1 MGQFHMTC
9 MTLSSILM
17 GVGREL
23 CREIPIRSTRAQGQV
38 LFTVKR
44 LKISKNRRKN
54 DALKQS
60 QRECTKISGM
70 KDRCIPY
77 PNPTMRNKVLLNL
90 VLPILVLV
98 LVFCS
103 VLLELLQF
111 FLCRSFL
118 LMPTT

>member
-1 MGQFHMTC
+1 M
-9 MTLSSILM
+9 
-17 GVGREL
+17 
-23 CREIPIRSTRAQGQV
+23 
-38 LFTVKR
+38 
-44 LKISKNRRKN
+44 N

-70 KDRCIPY
+70 MDRFTPY
-77 PNPTMRNKVLLNL
+77 PNPTMRNKVLLN
-90 VLPILVLV
+90 VVPPILVLV

-118 LMPTT
+118 FMPTT